1 MSKFDELAERKFGM
15 VKNYQMQQRLNIL
28 DGSTCDCFPNSYAF
42 TDMDKPIAVAGHKK
56 PDFTPVWFAE
66 EESSCCCRTCCSPS
80 HSYSVKFYHA
90 DPVPTAGTNRG
101 CACLD
106 SYTGHQYQKD
116 PSNPHPV
123 FTIDRAGCCQSFPGK
138 CVGGGGCPVFCAM
151 CQDTMYVF
159 NGNKVGVPG
168 SLHLDGGIIAVSEQ
182 PICGG
187 GCTPTLLLNKGDA
200 SLSTPF
206 GAIEGPTCFG
216 GLKDLLCATPFT
228 ISSTTGGSGDRGMI
242 TKNRPEDCLG
252 MCCAVCTDI
261 DGYTINLA
269 QQNDAVETATTLG
282 AAIQLDFMF
291 FEKDNSFCEYD
302 AQNEIIYITM
312 CYWYM
317 CGLLVPCKCCIST
330 RQG

>member
-1 MSKFDELAERKFGM
+1 LVLLVLLVLLVFLVFSLPSAASKFCSMHELLLHVLHRMA
-15 VKNYQMQQRLNIL
+15 
-28 DGSTCDCFPNSYAF
+28 
-42 TDMDKPIAVAGHKK
+42 IAGHHVAGTGNACSH
-56 PDFTPVWFAE
+56 FLTSVTP
-66 EESSCCCRTCCSPS
+66 SPI
-80 HSYSVKFYHA
+80 YLA
-90 DPVPTAGTNRG
+90 I
-101 CACLD
+101 
-106 SYTGHQYQKD
+106 QWQ
-116 PSNPHPV
+116 
-123 FTIDRAGCCQSFPGK
+123 
-138 CVGGGGCPVFCAM
+138 
-151 CQDTMYVF
+151 
-159 NGNKVGVPG
+159 
-168 SLHLDGGIIAVSEQ
+168 
-182 PICGG
+182 
-187 GCTPTLLLNKGDA
+187 
-200 SLSTPF
+200 
-206 GAIEGPTCFG
+206 AIEGPTCFG

-252 MCCAVCTDI
+252 MCCAVCTDV